1 MNLETVGRRT
11 QRGEGKEKHRR
22 GREGGKES
30 ETVIGQYYL
39 MHEQRIE
46 W

>member
-1 MNLETVGRRT
+1 MVGRHRE
-11 QRGEGKEKHRR
+11 RAEGKERHRR
-22 GREGGKES
+22 GRGGGKES